1 MTDIISSPWEKKT
14 YILDEEQQTVKAGT
28 LRPKRLK
35 HLGSGSDVAL
45 RSILSFPVFMF
56 WITSTR
62 LAPPDVKDAV
72 VEFLIV

>member
-1 MTDIISSPWEKKT
+1 M
-14 YILDEEQQTVKAGT
+14 KAGT

-56 WITSTR
+56 WIPSTR
-62 LAPPDVKDAV
+62 LAPPGVKEAG
-72 VEFLIV
+72 VEFLIL